1 MSIGKNCTPLH
12 WLRIEL
18 HERQDFRWHLNL
30 DREPELPRL
39 LSSERIVVSPVSSR
53 NSIAGLC
60 NGAAAICP
68 TLVSMSP
75 AIAYLA

>member
-30 DREPELPRL
+30 DR
-39 LSSERIVVSPVSSR
+39 SP
-53 NSIAGLC
+53 N
-60 NGAAAICP
+60 CP
-68 TLVSMSP
+68 AS
-75 AIAYLA
+75 